1 MNFETYRIFYY
12 TARYKNIT
20 GAAKALFLT
29 QPTVSHAIAGL
40 EKELGCQLFIR
51 SKKGVQ
57 MTPEAE
63 LLYRH
68 LSKAFQHVENGEQSL
83 RDHLSLSEGQIRI
96 GASETTLHY
105 FLLPYLEQF
114 RAAYPHIRLKISN
127 TTTPAALH
135 ALREHAIDFA
145 VIIAPVADDSIE
157 IHELLEIRDIFIAG
171 PQFSQL
177 KDTPLHLSDLNTYPI
192 VSMEPGTGTREHL
205 EHIFASFGCHLT
217 PDIELATTDLITPMV
232 SHNLGIGFVPYSF
245 AESSLSNGSVFQL
258 NIVDPIP
265 RRSICIA
272 VNKEFPLSVAAGKM
286 VGLLGVT

>member
-68 LSKAFQHVENGEQSL
+68 LSKAFQHVEDGEQSL

-96 GASETTLHY
+96 GASETTMHY
-105 FLLPYLEQF
+105 FLLP
-114 RAAYPHIRLKISN
+114 
-127 TTTPAALH
+127 
-135 ALREHAIDFA
+135 
-145 VIIAPVADDSIE
+145 
-157 IHELLEIRDIFIAG
+157 
-171 PQFSQL
+171 
-177 KDTPLHLSDLNTYPI
+177 
-192 VSMEPGTGTREHL
+192 
-205 EHIFASFGCHLT
+205 
-217 PDIELATTDLITPMV
+217 
-232 SHNLGIGFVPYSF
+232 
-245 AESSLSNGSVFQL
+245 
-258 NIVDPIP
+258 
-265 RRSICIA
+265 
-272 VNKEFPLSVAAGKM
+272 
-286 VGLLGVT
+286 